1 MREPRFEQI
10 LGVRFFN
17 GSGRDAAEY
26 ISRNGG
32 YAVVPAAPALANID
46 RDQDYRRALVESDLA
61 IADSGFMVFLWRIL
75 RRRKVV
81 RTSGLQYLRILLDK
95 RELREP
101 GRLFLILPSEAARTK
116 ALRFLRR
123 ESYEIAAA
131 DTYIAPIYSCNV
143 ADNQL
148 VSILKV
154 SQPAHVIIGIE
165 KLGLYLRENLAYRPA
180 IHCVGAALGFLTG
193 DQKPIPDWADR
204 FYLGWLLRLVRQPSV
219 FAKRFLRA
227 FELPWLIWK
236 YGENLPPMRGS

>member
-95 RELREP
+95 RELRS
-101 GRLFLILPSEAARTK
+101 LFARKSCIPSGNP
-116 ALRFLRR
+116 LRR
-123 ESYEIAAA
+123 SRSGIFNRRPEADPRLGRPPLSRVAFAPGSSAESFRK
-131 DTYIAPIYSCNV
+131 TFFT
-143 ADNQL
+143 
-148 VSILKV
+148 
-154 SQPAHVIIGIE
+154 GI
-165 KLGLYLRENLAYRPA
+165 
-180 IHCVGAALGFLTG
+180 
-193 DQKPIPDWADR
+193 
-204 FYLGWLLRLVRQPSV
+204 
-219 FAKRFLRA
+219 
-227 FELPWLIWK
+227 
-236 YGENLPPMRGS
+236 